1 MQSSCAW
8 DRFQH
13 PNYDT
18 STKFTILQAAHR
30 MNRFPPNTSILTSV
44 KMTRTACAQLVGQKF
59 FPPKVF
65 GSWREPEDT
74 KEWKWRDVGMK
85 IVCTHLDLSMN
96 ITSDN
101 FIQAVGFEMLFQE
114 SKGRAYVRNT
124 SSEGNDA
131 SVSLPSPVYPHTHS
145 FILGGSQ

>member
-1 MQSSCAW
+1 
-8 DRFQH
+8 
-13 PNYDT
+13 
-18 STKFTILQAAHR
+18 

-44 KMTRTACAQLVGQKF
+44 KMTRTAYAQLVGQKF

-65 GSWREPEDT
+65 GNWREPEDT

-85 IVCTHLDLSMN
+85 IVCIHLALSMN
-96 ITSDN
+96 ISSDN

-124 SSEGNDA
+124 SSEGTDA
-131 SVSLPSPVYPHTHS
+131 SVSVPSPVYPRTHP
-145 FILGGSQ
+145 FILGGS